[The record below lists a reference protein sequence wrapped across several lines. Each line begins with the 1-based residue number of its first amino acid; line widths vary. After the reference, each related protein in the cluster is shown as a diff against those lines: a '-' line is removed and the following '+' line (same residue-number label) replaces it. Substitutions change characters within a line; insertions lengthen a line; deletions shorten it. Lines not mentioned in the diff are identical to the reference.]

1 MEPAANR
8 KPLVAVDL
16 GAQSCRVALLRWS
29 RGEPKIE
36 LIHRFANEPYPVGD
50 ELRWDIRAILEGIN
64 TGLHRCCASAPEG
77 IASIAVDGWAVD
89 YVRLDEAGNPIALP
103 FCYRDARTE
112 AAEKKVHAL
121 LSPARL
127 YSLTGIQVLRINT
140 LYQLYADKIAGLD
153 PCQPW
158 LNLPE
163 YITYRLCGQRVSE
176 YTNAT
181 HTGLIDLGTHSWC
194 QEIFDKLGLDVAVA
208 PAIVPSGSVL
218 GPVAGEL
225 ATLPALQD
233 AKVIAPACHDTASAI
248 AAIPA
253 TGDDWAF
260 ISSGTWSLVGTVL
273 DSPCVTSDAR
283 AMNFTNLG
291 GVGGKINFLKN
302 VNGMWLLSLCLDE
315 LKRQGIA
322 SLLPDLLAECASLS
336 APPALIDIDDPQL
349 MLPGHTIDKIN
360 SQLVGLGQPAFAANR
375 ASIPSL
381 VNTIFHSMAA
391 RYAEVLSAISRITGK
406 KLKRLFIVGG
416 GSQNALL
423 NQVTSQRTGLEI
435 ILGSAESTTIGN
447 FAIQMAALQQNR
459 DSSIGVTARAVASWA
474 EQIVSGKLVEANR
487 SNPG

>member
-1 MEPAANR
+1 
-8 KPLVAVDL
+8 
-16 GAQSCRVALLRWS
+16 
-29 RGEPKIE
+29 
-36 LIHRFANEPYPVGD
+36 
-50 ELRWDIRAILEGIN
+50 
-64 TGLHRCCASAPEG
+64 
-77 IASIAVDGWAVD
+77 
-89 YVRLDEAGNPIALP
+89 
-103 FCYRDARTE
+103 
-112 AAEKKVHAL
+112 
-121 LSPARL
+121 
-127 YSLTGIQVLRINT
+127 
-140 LYQLYADKIAGLD
+140 
-153 PCQPW
+153 
-158 LNLPE
+158 
-163 YITYRLCGQRVSE
+163 VSE

-181 HTGLIDLGTHSWC
+181 HTGLIALGTHSWC
-194 QEIFDKLGLDVAVA
+194 QEIFDKLGLCVTAA

-233 AKVIAPACHDTASAI
+233 TKVIAPACHDTASAI

-253 TGDDWAF
+253 TGADWAF

-291 GVGGKINFLKN
+291 GVGGKIYFLKN
-302 VNGMWLLSLCLDE
+302 VNGMWLLSQCLDE

-322 SLLPDLLAECASLS
+322 CLLPDLLAECAALP

-423 NQVTSQRTGLEI
+423 NQLTGQRTGLQI

-447 FAIQMAALQQNR
+447 FAIQMAALQQNP
-459 DSSIGVTARAVASWA
+459 DSSIGVTASAVASWA
-474 EQIVSGKLVEANR
+474 EQIVAGELVQAN
-487 SNPG
+487 SNNRG